1 MEDWG
6 YAAGW
11 ENDAYDADERDK
23 VENP

>member
-11 ENDAYDADERDK
+11 ENEAFEKEKAEGLH
-23 VENP
+23 